1 MEQHPI
7 LNAEPNLDEI
17 RSQLENWRKNKTNKR
32 EPIPKDI
39 WQAAVELAR
48 KHSIATVSKA
58 LRLRYASLKEHI
70 YGPPISKNKAKE
82 KFPSFVELKYSQ
94 PLTQEGITVDI
105 ENKRGCR
112 MKICSKE
119 SVDITKLVK
128 SFCSL

>member
-1 MEQHPI
+1 VEGNTPSIQ
-7 LNAEPNLDEI
+7 LTLEELRN
-17 RSQLENWRKNKTNKR
+17 QLEDYRKNKSYNR
-32 EPIPKDI
+32 EPIPKEI
-39 WQAAVELAR
+39 WQAAADLAQ
-48 KHSIATVSKA
+48 KHSITTVSKA

-70 YGPPISKNKAKE
+70 YGPPISKNKVKE

-94 PLTQEGITVDI
+94 PLTSEEITVDI

-112 MKICSKE
+112 MRICLKE

>member
-1 MEQHPI
+1 MEENTHTSP
-7 LNAEPNLDEI
+7 LT
-17 RSQLENWRKNKTNKR
+17 LEELKNQIEDYRKNKLYNR
-32 EPIPKDI
+32 EPIPKHI
-39 WQAAVELAR
+39 WQAAADLAR

-58 LRLRYASLKEHI
+58 IGLRYSSLKEQI